1 MRLISCKEF
10 EKKLKFAFEN
20 IMNVLVEGKHGVG
33 KTSIIHNVLEA
44 EGLTLGKDYV
54 CFSAATMD
62 PWIDFLGIPRLS
74 ENNGIPVVKLVK
86 PEYIDANSIQVLFF
100 DEFNRAPKRVRNAVM
115 ELIQFKSVNGVKF
128 PKLKCIWAAINPDDD
143 SGTYDVERIDPA
155 QLDRFQLQFQIKE
168 ELNIDYFIKKFGEE
182 KASSAQEWYESLDDA
197 QRNVISPRRVQYALE
212 ILKNGGDPADVFPV
226 QIDANDF
233 ANSINSLTTKT
244 ILMRAANNN
253 DLHTIKELLK
263 DFDTVMN
270 AVSKTQNPVI
280 MNACA
285 ESMNEEQLA
294 SCLVKNEKM
303 RFWCESNILP
313 MADMGKDTEP
323 EGQTGEPS
331 KMQKKLLTC
340 VAELARNRTNKSA
353 YNWAESIMGIC
364 VPGHKILLN
373 KEMTQKEFCFQA
385 RMRYEICPINDWEY
399 QHPSF
404 EETKHF
410 SELAK
415 LSFSSKNE
423 PISREGACDMMAI
436 AESAVKMRKVR
447 TLISTSVEFA
457 NMPQNICQLMHYI
470 IGVKGKDKNKLS
482 SSYEYLHEFSDCMTI
497 YSNIFKYLIAPYVDM
512 HGSYNGF
519 KLTKK
524 AKLFNFIK

>member
-313 MADMGKDTEP
+313 MADMGKDAES
-323 EGQTGEPS
+323 EGQAGEPS

-340 VAELARNRTNKSA
+340 VTELARNRTNKSA

-385 RMRYEICPINDWEY
+385 RMRYEICPINDWED

-410 SELAK
+410 SELSK